1 VYYAKR
7 NIRCTISKSRTGGRE
22 MRRMKNLTGS
32 KAVKRAGRDRNL
44 EVI

>member
-22 MRRMKNLTGS
+22 MRRMKKVNLDRFKS
-32 KAVKRAGRDRNL
+32 SEKSRKRQ
-44 EVI
+44 EP